1 MADSGFSRPL
11 SAVAKSPANKPEHA
25 SNRAG
30 SQPRKEHAMNSEFT
44 LSQGAG
50 QKLEFAVQRNGG
62 TPEDIDYLS
71 TGENFRAVS
80 LLRTGK
86 AKLVEVTETGSEGA
100 VIPTAPTPVEWT
112 VDGDGNIHFTVT
124 SNGMTRE
131 QWEKHLESRGFRL
144 SDWAR
149 NVLRRASEAPT
160 NGVTYNIV
168 VRPGKKIS
176 DSDRITKKIR
186 AAADKKG
193 WVKPHWEVACLIRDT
208 FTDEQ
213 LEEMGLLYIVT
224 MHEPIKDSVGG
235 PYLLS
240 SLRGG
245 DGHWLDAYCVRPGA
259 RWCGDGGFAFAVP
272 QVGPQA

>member
-1 MADSGFSRPL
+1 
-11 SAVAKSPANKPEHA
+11 
-25 SNRAG
+25 
-30 SQPRKEHAMNSEFT
+30 MNSGFT

-100 VIPTAPTPVEWT
+100 VIPTAPTPTAWT
-112 VDGDGNIHFTVT
+112 VDDEGNIHFTLT
-124 SNGMTRE
+124 SNGFTRE
-131 QWEKHLESRGFRL
+131 QWEQHLERRGWRIG
-144 SDWAR
+144 DCAR
-149 NVLRRASEAPT
+149 QVLRLASEAPT

-193 WVKPHWEVACLIRDT
+193 WLKPHWEVACLIRDT

-213 LEEMGLLYIVT
+213 LEQMGLWYVVT
-224 MHEPIKDSVGG
+224 MHEPINDSIGN
-235 PYLLS
+235 PSLLYS
-240 SLRGG
+240 YRND
-245 DGHWLDAYCVRPGA
+245 DGRWLHALYDRPDAL
-259 RWCGDGGFAFAVP
+259 WHDLGGFAFAVP
-272 QVGPQA
+272 HPPQDGGPQT

>member
-1 MADSGFSRPL
+1 
-11 SAVAKSPANKPEHA
+11 
-25 SNRAG
+25 
-30 SQPRKEHAMNSEFT
+30 MNSEFT

-71 TGENFRAVS
+71 TGQNFRAVT

-86 AKLVEVTETGSEGA
+86 AKLVEVTESGSEGA
-100 VIPTAPTPVEWT
+100 VIPTAPTPTAWT
-112 VDGDGNIHFTVT
+112 IDDEGNIHFTVT

-131 QWEKHLESRGFRL
+131 QWEQHLERRGWRIG
-144 SDWAR
+144 DYAR
-149 NVLRRASEAPT
+149 QVLRRASEAPT

-176 DSDRITKKIR
+176 DSDHITKKIR

-193 WVKPHWEVACLIRDT
+193 WVKPHWEIACLIRDT

-213 LEEMGLLYIVT
+213 LEQMGLWYIVT
-224 MHEPIKDSVGG
+224 MHEPIKDSDGD
-235 PYLLS
+235 PRLLS
-240 SLRGG
+240 SYRRDDGG
-245 DGHWLDAYCVRPGA
+245 WLSAYYGRPGDYWGG
-259 RWCGDGGFAFAVP
+259 RGGFAFVVP
-272 QVGPQA
+272 QVSSQT

>member
-1 MADSGFSRPL
+1 
-11 SAVAKSPANKPEHA
+11 
-25 SNRAG
+25 
-30 SQPRKEHAMNSEFT
+30 MNSEFV

-71 TGENFRAVS
+71 TGKNFRAVS

-86 AKLVEVTETGSEGA
+86 AKLIEVTETGSEGT
-100 VIPTAPTPVEWT
+100 VILTAPTPTAWT
-112 VDGDGNIHFTVT
+112 VDDEGNIHFTLT
-124 SNGMTRE
+124 SNGFTHE
-131 QWEKHLESRGFRL
+131 QWEQHLERRGWRIG
-144 SDWAR
+144 DYAPQ
-149 NVLRRASEAPT
+149 VLRRASEAPT

-193 WVKPHWEVACLIRDT
+193 WLKPHWEVACLIRDT

-213 LEEMGLLYIVT
+213 LEQMGLWYIVT
-224 MHEPIKDSVGG
+224 MHEPIKDSDGDPG
-235 PYLLS
+235 LLS
-240 SLRGG
+240 SSRYDAGRWLGADCGRP
-245 DGHWLDAYCVRPGA
+245 DGYWDD
-259 RWCGDGGFAFAVP
+259 DGGFAFAVP
-272 QVGPQA
+272 QVGPQT

>member
-1 MADSGFSRPL
+1 
-11 SAVAKSPANKPEHA
+11 
-25 SNRAG
+25 
-30 SQPRKEHAMNSEFT
+30 MNSKFT

-62 TPEDIDYLS
+62 TPEDIEYLS
-71 TGENFRAVS
+71 TAENFRAVT

-100 VIPTAPTPVEWT
+100 VIPTVPTQTAWT
-112 VDGDGNIHFTVT
+112 VDDEGNIHFTLT
-124 SNGMTRE
+124 SNGFTRE
-131 QWEKHLESRGFRL
+131 QWEQHLERRGWRIG
-144 SDWAR
+144 DYAR
-149 NVLRRASEAPT
+149 QVLRRASEAPT

-213 LEEMGLLYIVT
+213 LEVMGLWYIVT
-224 MHEPIKDSVGG
+224 MHEPIKDSDGV
-235 PYLLS
+235 PNLLNS
-240 SLRGG
+240 HRDD
-245 DGHWLDAYCVRPGA
+245 DGRWLSACYDRPDG
-259 RWCGDGGFAFAVP
+259 RWDGVGGFAFAVP
-272 QVGPQA
+272 QVNQ

>member
-1 MADSGFSRPL
+1 
-11 SAVAKSPANKPEHA
+11 
-25 SNRAG
+25 
-30 SQPRKEHAMNSEFT
+30 MNSEFM

-100 VIPTAPTPVEWT
+100 VIPTAPTPTAWT
-112 VDGDGNIHFTVT
+112 VDDEGNIHFTLT
-124 SNGMTRE
+124 SNGFTRE
-131 QWEKHLESRGFRL
+131 QWEQHLKRRGWRIG
-144 SDWAR
+144 DWAR

-213 LEEMGLLYIVT
+213 LEQMGLWYIVT
-224 MHEPIKDSVGG
+224 MHEPIKDSDGDPRLLDSDRDGG
-235 PYLLS
+235 GRWLLADYD
-240 SLRGG
+240 RPDDRWG
-245 DGHWLDAYCVRPGA
+245 DG
-259 RWCGDGGFAFAVP
+259 GGFAFAVP
-272 QVGPQA
+272 QVGSQT

>member
-1 MADSGFSRPL
+1 
-11 SAVAKSPANKPEHA
+11 
-25 SNRAG
+25 
-30 SQPRKEHAMNSEFT
+30 MNSEFT

-71 TGENFRAVS
+71 AGENFRAVS

-100 VIPTAPTPVEWT
+100 VIPTAPTPTAWT
-112 VDGDGNIHFTVT
+112 VDDEGNIHFTLT
-124 SNGMTRE
+124 SNGFTRE
-131 QWEKHLESRGFRL
+131 QWEQHLERRGWRIG
-144 SDWAR
+144 DYAR
-149 NVLRRASEAPT
+149 QVLRRASEAPT

-193 WVKPHWEVACLIRDT
+193 WLKPHWEVACLIRDT
-208 FTDEQ
+208 FTGEQ
-213 LEEMGLLYIVT
+213 LEQMGLWYIVT
-224 MHEPIKDSVGG
+224 MHEPIKDSGGAPHLLNSDRSDDCRWLYALSVGPDG
-235 PYLLS
+235 GW
-240 SLRGG
+240 RGN
-245 DGHWLDAYCVRPGA
+245 
-259 RWCGDGGFAFAVP
+259 GGFAFAVP
-272 QVGPQA
+272 QVGPQT

>member
-1 MADSGFSRPL
+1 
-11 SAVAKSPANKPEHA
+11 
-25 SNRAG
+25 
-30 SQPRKEHAMNSEFT
+30 MNSEFM

-50 QKLEFAVQRNGG
+50 HKLEFAVQRNGG

-100 VIPTAPTPVEWT
+100 VIPTAPTPTGWT
-112 VDGDGNIHFTVT
+112 VDDEGNIHFTLT
-124 SNGMTRE
+124 SNGFTRE
-131 QWEKHLESRGFRL
+131 QWEQHLECRGWRIG
-144 SDWAR
+144 DYAR
-149 NVLRRASEAPT
+149 QVLRRATKAPT

-213 LEEMGLLYIVT
+213 LEQMGLWYIVT
-224 MHEPIKDSVGG
+224 MHEPIKDSDGG
-235 PYLLS
+235 PSLLDS
-240 SLRGG
+240 SRYDGGRWLRANYGG
-245 DGHWLDAYCVRPGA
+245 PGDD
-259 RWCGDGGFAFAVP
+259 WNDDGGFAFAVP
-272 QVGPQA
+272 QVGSQT

>member
-1 MADSGFSRPL
+1 
-11 SAVAKSPANKPEHA
+11 
-25 SNRAG
+25 
-30 SQPRKEHAMNSEFT
+30 MNSEFM

-50 QKLEFAVQRNGG
+50 HKLEFAVQRNGG

-86 AKLVEVTETGSEGA
+86 AKLIEVTETGSEGV
-100 VIPTAPTPVEWT
+100 VIPTAPTTTAWT
-112 VDGDGNIHFTVT
+112 VDDEGNIRFLLT
-124 SNGMTRE
+124 SNGFTSE
-131 QWEKHLESRGFRL
+131 QWEQHLERRGWRIG
-144 SDWAR
+144 DYAR
-149 NVLRRASEAPT
+149 QVLRRASEVPT

-193 WVKPHWEVACLIRDT
+193 WLKPHWEVACLIRDT

-213 LEEMGLLYIVT
+213 LEQMGLWYIVT
-224 MHEPIKDSVGG
+224 MHEPIKDSGGG
-235 PYLLS
+235 PRLLYS
-240 SLRGG
+240 DRFGG
-245 DGHWLDAYCVRPGA
+245 GRWLNASYGRPVA
-259 RWCGDGGFAFAVP
+259 RWHGYGGFAFAVP
-272 QVGPQA
+272 QVGPQT